1 MFSFGMLLFEL
12 LTGQRPFE
20 TLTSGQEVNRAVIE
34 RERPL
39 IQDGNCEP
47 CFPGMVELMEDS
59 WSHLASDRPTA
70 NGVCHN
76 ICTCI
81 SIMLYI
87 SRVCV
92 RS

>member
-1 MFSFGMLLFEL
+1 MLSLLYVAQVDVFSFGMLLFEL

-34 RERPL
+34 RERPQ

-59 WSHLASDRPTA
+59 WRHLASERPTA
-70 NGVCHN
+70 NEVC
-76 ICTCI
+76 
-81 SIMLYI
+81 
-87 SRVCV
+87 
-92 RS
+92 